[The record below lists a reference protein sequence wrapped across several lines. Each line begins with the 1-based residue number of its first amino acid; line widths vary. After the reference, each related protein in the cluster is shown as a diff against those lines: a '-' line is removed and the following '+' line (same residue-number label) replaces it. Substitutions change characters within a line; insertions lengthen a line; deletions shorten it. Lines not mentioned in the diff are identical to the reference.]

1 MGLAHQYQVRN
12 YAQPHKRS
20 DIRINNVEIFSW
32 WTLPEMVLRAVG
44 VAYKCLCTRQY
55 NSILHLSEADCTPKP
70 CQREQMIVLHVPKEV
85 CSGNPHCPLCY
96 IVCPFVSEISQSQ
109 VLIKYKKLLKGTDP
123 TSRDLILCVWR
134 TCSPHLTKIWCFPAF
149 ADIFFLAILA

>member
-1 MGLAHQYQVRN
+1 M
-12 YAQPHKRS
+12 
-20 DIRINNVEIFSW
+20 I
-32 WTLPEMVLRAVG
+32 LRAVG

-123 TSRDLILCVWR
+123 TSLQGPHFVCMEDMQPSFDQDLMFSCVCR
-134 TCSPHLTKIWCFPAF
+134 H
-149 ADIFFLAILA
+149 FLSSNPSLDRVMIIAVQVIRMFDNQSIAEELVSGLLANSR